1 MAERRIGGKPRRE
14 ENNKMRDSVNNR
26 KRQSHSRSGKS
37 GVANNREDNAGT
49 KKTTYK
55 NPANPNANKSQ
66 VSRRKYDVT
75 VLSPS
80 NTLKIF
86 ECSDSI
92 LSPNIHVTS
101 EKWDGGHT
109 YITVTFYDYNTNQSV
124 AVIKSSGIGMTVSHD
139 QNIALSA
146 IRKKINKLFK

>member
-1 MAERRIGGKPRRE
+1 MKQKFIIHIISIAAMIAL
-14 ENNKMRDSVNNR
+14 MTSCA
-26 KRQSHSRSGKS
+26 SGKIVLSNDANISKYKYVIFGKETS
-37 GVANNREDNAGT
+37 GDRELD
-49 KKTTYK
+49 
-55 NPANPNANKSQ
+55 
-66 VSRRKYDVT
+66 DVQNQIAETNLT

-139 QNIALSA
+139 QSIALSA
-146 IRKKINKLFK
+146 IRKKISKLFK